1 MKRVLIVIVLIVC
14 AACLGL
20 WRSHGGV
27 RAGLNRVVGGAADT
41 ATAAPS
47 VDEIRKT
54 FELKPGEKVWIQ
66 GINGRVEIQT
76 SDTKAAEVYVKRT
89 AEDPNSLHRRQMI
102 VEQNADGLLVRSR
115 QVYNGVWD
123 HLFGRDP
130 KEEVTIKA
138 PRQIAL
144 QLRGINARVYSG
156 DIDGRLEVNG
166 LNGDGQFG
174 QIGDS
179 AELNG
184 INGRI
189 TLGLSSL
196 GERGLHIHGVNGG
209 VELKLAPGINA
220 NLNANGMNGNVK
232 SEIPEV
238 LIEKENWSH
247 YSARIGNGGS
257 DIEISGVNGNV
268 TLTRGAAA
276 AVVSEEKGQ
285 SNQAAAAA
293 KAPDAKPTDTRGTD
307 AKAPETKST
316 KATQ

>member
-1 MKRVLIVIVLIVC
+1 MKRVLIVVVLIIC
-14 AACLGL
+14 AAVLGL

-27 RAGLNRVVGGAADT
+27 RAGINRVVGGDVSPGVEA
-41 ATAAPS
+41 S
-47 VDEIRKT
+47 DETRKT
-54 FELKPGEKVWIQ
+54 FDLKPGEKVWIQ

-76 SDTKAAEVYVKRT
+76 SDTKTAEVYVKRT
-89 AEDPNSLHRRQMI
+89 ADDPNSLHRRQLI
-102 VEQNADGLLVRSR
+102 VEQNPDGLLVRSR

-156 DIDGRLEVNG
+156 DIDGRLEING
-166 LNGDGQFG
+166 LNGDAQFG

-189 TLGLSSL
+189 SVELTKLS
-196 GERGLHIHGVNGG
+196 ERGLHIHGVNGG
-209 VELKLAPGINA
+209 VELKLGPGINA
-220 NLNANGMNGNVK
+220 DLNANGMNGGVR
-232 SEIPEV
+232 SDIAEV
-238 LIEKENWSH
+238 RVEKENWSH
-247 YSARIGNGGS
+247 YSARIGSGGP
-257 DIEISGVNGNV
+257 DIEISGVNGDV
-268 TLTRGAAA
+268 KLTRGA
-276 AVVSEEKGQ
+276 VVAEQ
-285 SNQAAAAA
+285 SPTKDQANKTSAA
-293 KAPDAKPTDTRGTD
+293 KASDV
-307 AKAPETKST
+307 KAPEAKAADVKAA

>member
-1 MKRVLIVIVLIVC
+1 MKRVLIVAALLIC
-14 AACLGL
+14 AAVLGL

-27 RAGLNRVVGGAADT
+27 RAGINRVVGGENSSAA
-41 ATAAPS
+41 AEVS
-47 VDEIRKT
+47 DETRKT

-76 SDTKAAEVYVKRT
+76 SDTKTAEVYVKRT
-89 AEDPNSLHRRQMI
+89 ADNADSFKRRQMI

-115 QVYNGVWD
+115 QVFNGFWD
-123 HLFGRDP
+123 HLFGHDP
-130 KEEVTIKA
+130 KEEVIIKA

-156 DIDGRLEVNG
+156 DIDGRLEING

-174 QIGDS
+174 QIGES

-189 TLGLSSL
+189 ALGLNKL
-196 GERGLHIHGVNGG
+196 GERGLRIHGVNGG
-209 VELKLAPGINA
+209 VELRLAAGLNA
-220 NLNANGMNGNVK
+220 DLRANGM
-232 SEIPEV
+232 
-238 LIEKENWSH
+238 
-247 YSARIGNGGS
+247 
-257 DIEISGVNGNV
+257 NGNV

-276 AVVSEEKGQ
+276 AASDQKEQ
-285 SNQAAAAA
+285 SSKTAAAA
-293 KAPDAKPTDTRGTD
+293 KPPDAKPADAKATD
-307 AKAPETKST
+307 AKAADAKAT